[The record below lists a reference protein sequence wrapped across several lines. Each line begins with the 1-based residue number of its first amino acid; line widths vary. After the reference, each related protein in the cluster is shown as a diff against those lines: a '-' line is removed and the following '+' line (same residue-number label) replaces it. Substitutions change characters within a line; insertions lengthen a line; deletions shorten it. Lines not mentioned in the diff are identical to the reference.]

1 MHRPAHMNPQTAA
14 QALTI
19 PQAMALA
26 TQLQG
31 QGRLQ
36 QAEHLLRQILQQQPQ
51 HPFALHLL
59 GVIAHQA
66 GNQPAAAELMRRAI
80 ALLGGSDFSPTDSVG
95 LKPDLVSFPP
105 WWLATA
111 TRSRGSLIPTLR
123 LDLVL

>member
-1 MHRPAHMNPQTAA
+1 MHRPAEMNPQTAA

-36 QAEHLLRQILQQQPQ
+36 QAENLLRQILQQQPQ

-66 GNQPAAAELMRRAI
+66 GNQPAAAELMQRAI
-80 ALLGGSDFSPTDSVG
+80 ALLSGSDFSPTDSVG
-95 LKPDLVSFPP
+95 LKPDLV
-105 WWLATA
+105 L
-111 TRSRGSLIPTLR
+111 SLCNKFDGFVSHSIEH
-123 LDLVL
+123 V